1 MTNTRLGQGTRLERD
16 YGRALG
22 WYPTRWRRT
31 HGPAMLG
38 TLLDVAD
45 DEGRNRPAHGELAEL
60 RWQGVRERVNTVV
73 PGDVRALA
81 ASIGTGSMAGF
92 ALVYLVWVSWGPWDA
107 RPLAPNQYDT
117 FGPFWNA
124 GVLFSV
130 PFLLGALAA
139 VAGSRAAAHLFV
151 LVGLV
156 ALPIVTVM
164 VRADVGQPGPRST
177 TLGAALLLGLVAL
190 LGDPRD
196 RRALLSTFAV
206 VGGGLVFYAV
216 WLPPTGNSWRLVTVG
231 DGGFWGSVAAPWM
244 TASAGVT
251 VAVAVVVLLVRRRPV
266 PAAALAL
273 AWLPWGA
280 ATTVTLRFFADEPA
294 DAVVVAAVSV
304 ALAVGAVAAAARRP
318 TRRRREQ
325 A

>member
-45 DEGRNRPAHGELAEL
+45 DEGRSRPAHGELAEL

-107 RPLAPNQYDT
+107 RPLASNGYDT

-124 GVLFSV
+124 GVLFCV

-139 VAGSRAAAHLFV
+139 VAGSRAAAHLLV

-156 ALPIVTVM
+156 ALPVVTVM
-164 VRADVGQPGPRST
+164 VRADVGQSGPRST

-196 RRALLSTFAV
+196 RRTLGASFAL
-206 VGGGLVFYAV
+206 VGGGLAVYAV
-216 WLPPTGNSWRLVTVG
+216 LQPPSGHGVQIRSLPDPA
-231 DGGFWGSVAAPWM
+231 FWSLIASPWT
-244 TASAGVT
+244 TASAGLA
-251 VAVAVVVLLVRRRPV
+251 VAVAVVVLLVRRRAV
-266 PAAALAL
+266 LGAAVAL

-280 ATTVTLRFFADEPA
+280 VTTVTFTVFADEPA